1 LHLFHGRF
9 KSIPVDNDAYMM
21 DLSCYI
27 HRNPLRAGMVKSL
40 SDYRWSSYPVCAYG
54 KGKAWDWLKTDLIQ
68 SQFAC
73 KDRNKAY
80 REKAQ
85 GV

>member
-1 LHLFHGRF
+1 L
-9 KSIPVDNDAYMM
+9 IEQ
-21 DLSCYI
+21 LS
-27 HRNPLRAGMVKSL
+27 H
-40 SDYRWSSYPVCAYG
+40 YRWSSFPVCAYG

-85 GV
+85 GVLWGGNPATERGRKGY